1 MTDKDQSHHDE
12 GNSLW
17 YGNHAA
23 VDSHEEDS
31 NEVVDDLF
39 EYPLNGDSDDEEYA
53 TDEAVD
59 RSLVDNVRDE
69 DVSAVEG
76 VGLGWLALILSA
88 IGLFFLPI
96 IMGAAGIIIGIIAR
110 KKGARTLGAWAVG
123 IGASAIVILLF
134 TAPFF

>member
-12 GNSLW
+12 STSLW

-23 VDSHEEDS
+23 NDFRDEDS
-31 NEVVDDLF
+31 DEAVDGLF
-39 EYPLNGDSDDEEYA
+39 EYPLDSDSGDEEYA
-53 TDEAVD
+53 TDETVD
-59 RSLVDNVRDE
+59 RSLIDNASDE
-69 DVSAVEG
+69 DVNAVEG
-76 VGLGWLALILSA
+76 VGLGWLALILSV

-110 KKGARTLGAWAVG
+110 RQGARTLGAWAVG
-123 IGASAIVILLF
+123 VGAAAIVILLF